1 MISSYYYSSIVSV
14 SWGFVLYLVYSTM
27 WLFMICGLLN
37 YHLILISQA
46 MTTNEQIGLHKYQY
60 FKNAAGMI
68 ENPFDKK
75 DFALNFYDAIFPSR
89 QVLRG
94 RMICCGLYSIIC
106 ILTFLLY
113 LFHRTIFPGKNIW
126 NMSGLISAQ
135 VQTVHT
141 AMTARWTLWWPTMT
155 SNCRSL
161 MSVRASRLLEIVYS
175 TGGCMSRISC
185 GTIFCLPPLQFWRSW
200 VSREK
205 MLC

>member
-1 MISSYYYSSIVSV
+1 
-14 SWGFVLYLVYSTM
+14 
-27 WLFMICGLLN
+27 
-37 YHLILISQA
+37 
-46 MTTNEQIGLHKYQY
+46 
-60 FKNAAGMI
+60 
-68 ENPFDKK
+68 
-75 DFALNFYDAIFPSR
+75 
-89 QVLRG
+89 
-94 RMICCGLYSIIC
+94 
-106 ILTFLLY
+106 
-113 LFHRTIFPGKNIW
+113 
-126 NMSGLISAQ
+126 MSGLISAQ

-161 MSVRASRLLEIVYS
+161 MSVLASRLLEIVYS